1 MNPGGWKSRTE
12 ANVPFC
18 SLALRAWVLT
28 YMGISQCTELGHR
41 HVTAGLLH
49 IECGE
54 PRHCAE
60 TIYELCHLFLRN
72 RYHLWISSASPFY
85 GLWSCGLGHWWL
97 VQGYIAEKC
106 QRQDLGLED
115 LTSKHTFFTM
125 TLSLITF
132 VFVFVLLYEFSWL
145 VRNKVTCKI
154 KSNLQYGWMDLTSLR
169 DRCWGLMH
177 FECLWSPIIW

>member
-1 MNPGGWKSRTE
+1 MNVSLFLGPISLTSELETSGGWKSRTE

-28 YMGISQCTELGHR
+28 YMGISQRTELGHR

-54 PRHCAE
+54 PRHCAK
-60 TIYELCHLFLRN
+60 TIYELFHLFLRN
-72 RYHLWISSASPFY
+72 RYHLCTSSASAFY
-85 GLWSCGLGHWWL
+85 GLSKLYLGHWWL

-115 LTSKHTFFTM
+115 LTSKHTFF
-125 TLSLITF
+125 SHDFIPYYICFCGLI
-132 VFVFVLLYEFSWL
+132 LLYEFS
-145 VRNKVTCKI
+145 
-154 KSNLQYGWMDLTSLR
+154 
-169 DRCWGLMH
+169 
-177 FECLWSPIIW
+177 